1 MIDGHECKKI
11 LVNCKYPQSHAINC
25 ELYMGTYELSE
36 YENGKPTW
44 SSLSASIWMGGYDYW
59 IIGDIKNR
67 GLSAEVGDIGSYIGV
82 EWPTENSWF
91 LFNSD
96 EKWISLD
103 EDIIVKCTGDSS
115 LLFNHI

>member
-11 LVNCKYPQSHAINC
+11 LVNCKYPQSHAIDC
-25 ELYMGTYELSE
+25 ELYMGTYELSD

-59 IIGDIKNR
+59 IIGDVNKR

-82 EWPTENSWF
+82 EWPTQNSWF
-91 LFNSD
+91 LLNSD
-96 EKWISLD
+96 KKWISLE
-103 EDIIVKCTGDSS
+103 EDIIVKCTG
-115 LLFNHI
+115 NT